1 MFKTFVRPAIV
12 AHRGSC
18 AYAPE
23 NTLASFLLAVQHQAD
38 AIELDAKLSADGR
51 VMVIHDATVDRTTTG
66 KGVVREMTMAE
77 LKALDAGSSFDITFK
92 GEKIPTLDDVF
103 AAVGRK
109 IPINIELT
117 NYTSMFD
124 ELPEKVTAL
133 IKKHNLVGHVFF
145 SSFSPIAL
153 IRARRALPAVPGCLL
168 ATEGP
173 SGAWMRGWPGRLV
186 GCQALHP
193 EKGDVTAK
201 LVNDAHSQGKRV
213 HVYTVNQE
221 ADMRRLFELGVDGI
235 FTDNPPL
242 ARKVRAAM
250 ASAAKPA

>member
-1 MFKTFVRPAIV
+1 MFETFVRPAIV

-18 AYAPE
+18 LYAPE
-23 NTLASFLLAVQHQAD
+23 NTIAAFLLAVEHQAD

-51 VMVIHDATVDRTTTG
+51 VMVIHDHTVDRTTTG
-66 KGVVREMTMAE
+66 KGVVRQMTLAE
-77 LKALDAGSSFDITFK
+77 LKTLDAGSYFDVTFR

-109 IPINIELT
+109 LPINIELT

-124 ELPEKVTAL
+124 DLPERVCAL

-145 SSFSPIAL
+145 SSFSPLAL
-153 IRARRALPAVPGCLL
+153 LRARRALPEVPGGLL

-193 EKGDVTAK
+193 EKGDVTEK
-201 LVNDAHSQGKRV
+201 LVTSAHRQGKRV

-221 ADMRRLFELGVDGI
+221 EDMRRLFGLGVDGI

-242 ARKVRAAM
+242 ARKVRAQR
-250 ASAAKPA
+250 ASV